1 MSMARLVVTAVLV
14 EGRSKAE
21 VARAYGISARWVHEL
36 VGRYE
41 TEGDAGLA
49 PRSRRP
55 RSNPRQIPREL
66 EDEIVTLRKQLTDAG
81 LDAGAATIAAHLHNR
96 HGTTPAISTI
106 WRILTRRGFVTPQP
120 RKRPRSSYTRFAA
133 DQPNE
138 RWQAD
143 TTHWQLADG
152 TDIEILNIIDD
163 HSRYAI
169 SSTCRTTFKATDVV
183 IAFTH
188 AFATHGLPETVLTDN
203 GAIFTGRYRG
213 RGQVAL
219 EVELAA
225 LGIRQTHSRTYHPQ
239 TCGKVERFHQT
250 LKKWLAAHHPAN
262 TLDQLQTQLDE
273 FTTTYNTQRP
283 HRALDRATPHHAYTA
298 RPKATPTGLT
308 PTTSHHRV
316 RHDTIS
322 KAGNV
327 TLRYR
332 SHLHHIGLGKAL
344 AGTPILLLV
353 TDRHIRII
361 HAHTGQLLRDL
372 TLDPTRDYQP
382 RGTTTGPPPNPHTCN
397 DVPRLV

>member
-14 EGRSKAE
+14 EGRSKAQ
-21 VARAYGISARWVHEL
+21 VARDYGISARWVHEL
-36 VGRYE
+36 VRRYQI
-41 TEGDAGLA
+41 EGEAGLQ

-55 RSNPRQIPREL
+55 RTHPRQTPREL
-66 EDEIVTLRKQLTDAG
+66 EDQIVTLRKQLTDAG

-96 HGTTPAISTI
+96 HGTTPAVSTI

-120 RKRPRSSYTRFAA
+120 RKRPRSSYTRFQA

-152 TDIEILNIIDD
+152 TDVEILNILDD

-169 SSTCRTTFKATDVV
+169 SSTCRRTFKAPDVV
-183 IAFTH
+183 VAFTH
-188 AFATHGLPETVLTDN
+188 AFARNGLPASVLTDN

-219 EVELAA
+219 EVELAG

-250 LKKWLAAHHPAN
+250 LKKWLTAHHPAD
-262 TLDQLQTQLDE
+262 TPEQLQTQLDE

-283 HRALDRATPHHAYTA
+283 HRALDRATPAQAYTA
-298 RPKATPTGLT
+298 RPKATPGPLDAQHT
-308 PTTSHHRV
+308 HYRV

-332 SHLHHIGLGKAL
+332 SRLHHIGLGKAR
-344 AGTPILLLV
+344 AGTPVILLV
-353 TDRHIRII
+353 ADRHIRII
-361 HAHTGQLLRDL
+361 ATDTGQLLRDL

-382 RGTTTGPPPNPHTCN
+382 RNPKTTPSPAPIRN
-397 DVPRLV
+397 DVPRHV